1 MPIGNLL
8 KFGGRALG
16 QATDPTNYKFLK
28 EAAEGVLSL
37 TVPQGVNFG
46 ALPTQF
52 LNTLTDIQQMAP
64 GAAKEAA
71 RNKAKTT
78 LTRAARTQGP
88 APRPAGQG
96 SSGALRAPS
105 VGTQPVRPT
114 PTTVAPRTNIPG
126 SPLATDYAL
135 SRQTGM
141 TQALGKARNAAQ
153 PAAQNFLGRM
163 MSAGGG
169 KVGFGFDLLNPVP
182 GIGMGGSL
190 ASALGL
196 GGAAGLATTV
206 GGGLLAAGAFDA
218 AFPQGV
224 ASGTL
229 DAERKRGGFKDKSAK
244 YRTALSAGLSPLEM
258 RGLYGGSGDMDAGP
272 STVSGGS
279 TGQQP
284 PADTGVEKGGRQA
297 GSTGSTSL
305 DPRERAY
312 VEEVSRLAQQAQT
325 DPYFQQMQQYEAA
338 RGQGAPAAELGR
350 AISAA
355 KFGTPEQRM
364 QQTVGRFNP
373 QMAGMPGYPATRE
386 AFEQQRPF
394 IAPEEEA
401 RIGAMDMASQALQGA
416 MQGQAGTQ
424 FPAQALGVM
433 QRPAGVSPN
442 TSAFA
447 GPQAGQ
453 AGMSMSPT
461 TDISALPEEAKAE
474 FLKRLQS
481 FRPM

>member
-28 EAAEGVLSL
+28 EAAEGILSR

-105 VGTQPVRPT
+105 VGAQPVRPT

-141 TQALGKARNAAQ
+141 TQALGQARNAAK

-169 KVGFGFDLLNPVP
+169 KVGLGFDLLNPVP

-190 ASALGL
+190 TSALGL

-229 DAERKRGGFKDKSAK
+229 DAERKRGGFKGKPMSA
-244 YRTALSAGLSPLEM
+244 LEM
-258 RGLYGGSGDMDAGP
+258 RAMYGGSGDMDAGP

-297 GSTGSTSL
+297 VSTGSASL

-424 FPAQALGVM
+424 FPTQALGVM

-442 TSAFA
+442 TSVFA

-453 AGMSMSPT
+453 AGFNT
-461 TDISALPEEAKAE
+461 SATMDFSVVPEEAKAE

-481 FRPM
+481 SRPM